1 MEKQNKNQDMEIENN
16 FQDIKELKTKSNLI
30 QMEEEENLKPNK
42 PQNQKIFQT
51 TKSSS
56 ELNCSIRT
64 NYSNNPTSL
73 EQSLNSTNNSSNF
86 KSIQIFQVQK
96 PNTDYLFNLEYL
108 NDIYINLLLEE
119 NKLFYRINQDYMDK
133 QNDINYK
140 MRAILVD
147 WLIEVHYRF
156 HFKRKTL
163 FQTIYIIDLYL
174 SQKTILKTQLQL
186 LGIASLLISC
196 KANEVYYP
204 RIEEYVNITSNA
216 YTKAELL
223 NMEMDI
229 MKTLN
234 FEILSPTPE
243 EFFNI
248 LSKVFNLNEMQH
260 HFGEYFLDSA
270 LLDYK
275 LLKYKPST
283 IAVSCTYIVMKYFKL
298 NNYKELY
305 MPKITMIENPQKT
318 IKDCARDLCF
328 LVKNVSNSSLRAA
341 KEKYSS
347 EEFENVA
354 ALGD

>member
-1 MEKQNKNQDMEIENN
+1 MNQSKEILFDNTPKIPPIFKYDFSKNIYDYYYNTEYFYEIY
-16 FQDIKELKTKSNLI
+16 T
-30 QMEEEENLKPNK
+30 
-42 PQNQKIFQT
+42 
-51 TKSSS
+51 
-56 ELNCSIRT
+56 
-64 NYSNNPTSL
+64 
-73 EQSLNSTNNSSNF
+73 
-86 KSIQIFQVQK
+86 
-96 PNTDYLFNLEYL
+96 
-108 NDIYINLLLEE
+108 NLLLEE
-119 NKLFYRINQDYMDK
+119 KNLKVKIDKDYMRR
-133 QNDINYK
+133 QSDINKK

-216 YTKAELL
+216 YTKDELL
-223 NMEMDI
+223 KMEMDI

-298 NNYKELY
+298 DNYKELY